1 MERMNRRHATP
12 LHAALLLA
20 VLAFGQIPQHTDA
33 APVRQVGVQAPG
45 FYRMRLGRFEVTALL
60 DGTHPFPIPSVMV
73 RARPDGIPEPL
84 VQARPGEAEALLAE
98 QHLTMP
104 YEGSINAFLINT
116 GTRLVLIDSG
126 AGALY
131 GACCGRLVANMRAA
145 GYQPEQVDDVLLTH
159 LHADHVG
166 GVAIGGK
173 MTFPNATIRMSRK
186 DADYWLNPANEA
198 GAPAILLPMFKGAQA
213 VLKPY
218 AAAKR
223 LRPFD
228 RDGDILPGF
237 TAMATPGHTPGHTSY
252 RVVSGGETL
261 LVWGDIVHVSP
272 IQFPDPHVTVT
283 YDSDR
288 DGAEVQ
294 RRAVFSEAAQGGFWI
309 GAAHIAFPGLGHIG
323 TKDGHFTWIPASY
336 TTQTIPPE

>member
-1 MERMNRRHATP
+1 MEWMIKKFKLVKSLALFAT
-12 LHAALLLA
+12 LALSYVALPA
-20 VLAFGQIPQHTDA
+20 DA
-33 APVRQVGVQAPG
+33 APIAQIGIQAPG
-45 FYRMRLGRFEVTALL
+45 FYRMRMGKFEITALL
-60 DGTHPFPIPSVMV
+60 DGTHPFPIPAVMV
-73 RARPDGIPEPL
+73 RARPDGTQEPL

-98 QHLTMP
+98 QHLSMP

-131 GACCGRLVANMRAA
+131 GACCGKLVENMRAS

-166 GVAIGGK
+166 GIMTGGK
-173 MTFPNATIRMSRK
+173 MTFPRATIHVSRK
-186 DADYWLNPANEA
+186 ELEYWSNPKNEA
-198 GAPAILLPMFKGAQA
+198 VAPSILLPMFKGAQS

-223 LRPFD
+223 IQPFD
-228 RDGDILPGF
+228 ANCDLLPSI
-237 TAMATPGHTPGHTSY
+237 TAISTPGHTPGHTSY
-252 RVVSGGETL
+252 RIVSDGQTL

-283 YDSDR
+283 YDSD
-288 DGAEVQ
+288 GNAAEAQ
-294 RRAVFSEAAQGGFWI
+294 RKTLFSEAAQSGFWI
-309 GAAHIAFPGLGHIG
+309 GAAHLAFPGLGHIG
-323 TKDGHFTWIPASY
+323 AKDGHFMWIPTSY
-336 TTQTIPPE
+336 TTQTFAPK